1 MTLAGSLHAPVT
13 AFEAYLSREEGL
25 SPATARQ
32 YRLDVTA
39 LATWLGAE
47 RPMVQAWEKVGAREL
62 RAYFQVHQA
71 APARTRRLISSWKKF
86 WRYLADVEGL
96 EMQGGPAELKSPK
109 LPARLPKALTTAEV
123 SRLLAAARNQ
133 SNPDKALRDWTLL
146 AFLYGTGC
154 RISEVLHLT
163 FEAVEVDAEGAPMA
177 IRVIGKGDKERQVYL
192 SPTAQRAL
200 QGWLKVRRKA
210 GAPAGPY
217 VFTPLKGA
225 GVGQP
230 FPVRTIE
237 QATRRAGDR
246 AGLRPEQ
253 STPHKLRHSHAT
265 ALVEAG
271 RPIEEVQEVL
281 GHASIATTQIYTRV
295 NRNRLKAAAAS
306 LPDVLE

>member
-1 MTLAGSLHAPVT
+1 MSLFDVFP
-13 AFEAYLSREEGL
+13 AFEGYLLQEEGL
-25 SPATARQ
+25 SPATVRQ
-32 YRLDVTA
+32 YRADNGK
-39 LATWLGAE
+39 LATWLQAE
-47 RPMVQAWEKVGAREL
+47 FGDRGGVRWEEVGVRDL
-62 RAYFQVHQA
+62 RVYMQKHHP
-71 APARTRRLISSWKKF
+71 APARARRLVSSWKKL
-86 WRYLADVEGL
+86 WRYLKDIEHQT
-96 EMQGGPAELKSPK
+96 MKPGPEELKTPK

-123 SRLLAAARNQ
+123 SRLLTAARSQ
-133 SNPDKALRDWTLL
+133 GSEDKALRDWALL

-154 RISEVLHLT
+154 RISEVLNLT
-163 FEAVEVDAEGAPMA
+163 FEQVEFDHENVPVA

-200 QGWLKVRRKA
+200 QAWLKARRKP
-210 GAPAGPY
+210 GAPAGPF

-225 GVGQP
+225 GAGGP
-230 FPVRTIE
+230 FSARTIE
-237 QATRRAGDR
+237 AATRRAGER

>member
-1 MTLAGSLHAPVT
+1 MSLTTDIPG
-13 AFEAYLSREEGL
+13 FESYLLREEAL

-32 YRLDVTA
+32 YRHDVAA
-39 LATWLGAE
+39 LAAWLAAE
-47 RPMVQAWEKVGAREL
+47 RPAVQGWEQVGAREL
-62 RAYFQVHQA
+62 RAYLQAHQT
-71 APARTRRLISSWKKF
+71 APARTRRVISSWKKF
-86 WRYLADVEGL
+86 WGYLKGVEGVA
-96 EMQGGPAELKSPK
+96 MQSGPAELKSPK
-109 LPARLPKALTTAEV
+109 LPTRLPKALTTAEV
-123 SRLLAAARNQ
+123 SRLLAAAKNQ
-133 SNPDKALRDWTLL
+133 SAPDKALRDWTLL

-154 RISEVLHLT
+154 RISEVLHLE
-163 FEAVEVDAEGAPMA
+163 FDAVEFDEDEVPVA

-200 QGWLKVRRKA
+200 QGWLKGRRRP

-225 GVGQP
+225 GAGRP

-237 QATRRAGDR
+237 QAMHRAGAR

-295 NRNRLKAAAAS
+295 NRNRLRAAAAS
-306 LPDVLE
+306 LPDIFE

>member
-1 MTLAGSLHAPVT
+1 MSLTAAVT
-13 AFEAYLSREEGL
+13 SFEPYLSREEGL

-32 YRLDVTA
+32 YGYDVAA
-39 LATWLGAE
+39 LATWLTAE
-47 RPMVQAWEKVGAREL
+47 RPSVQAWERVGVREL
-62 RAYFQVHQA
+62 RAYLQTHQA
-71 APARTRRLISSWKKF
+71 APARTRRMISAWKKL
-86 WRYLADVEGL
+86 WRYLADVEQL
-96 EMQGGPAELKSPK
+96 EMQSGPTEIKSPK

-123 SRLLAAARNQ
+123 SRLLVAAKTQ
-133 SNPDKALRDWTLL
+133 SAPDKALRDWTLL

-163 FEAVEVDAEGAPMA
+163 FEAVEFDVDQVPVA

-200 QGWLKVRRKA
+200 QGWLRVRRKP
-210 GAPAGPY
+210 GAPAAGPY

-225 GVGQP
+225 GAGQP
-230 FPVRTIE
+230 FSIRTIE
-237 QATRRAGDR
+237 QATRRAGAR
-246 AGLRPEQ
+246 AGLRPDQ

-295 NRNRLKAAAAS
+295 NKNRLKAAAAS
-306 LPDVLE
+306 LPDVLDH